1 MKIVDLQTTVVGT
14 PWRELTFLELSI
26 RPALPTDLDPFTLSS
41 WPGGRLWLA
50 RALLSQDR

>member
-26 RPALPTDLDPFTLSS
+26 RPALPTDLT
-41 WPGGRLWLA
+41 LA
-50 RALLSQDR
+50 RSPFLAGPAGGCGWHARC